1 MTAKRVLFLDDD
13 PWRHK
18 MVRPHMKFDAA
29 YTAADCIRLL
39 AESDYDVVFLDHDL
53 GGAQMVESE
62 GPEET
67 GYTVA
72 KWMEANRRAVG
83 LVVVHSLNPVGRAN
97 MLALLRNAGYQTL
110 ECPFFRLVPEL
121 PRILAQEPAT

>member
-18 MVRPHMKFDAA
+18 LVRPHMKYEAT

-39 AESDYDVVFLDHDL
+39 AEGHYDVVFLDHDL
-53 GGAQMVESE
+53 GGMQMVESE

-72 KWMEANRRAVG
+72 NRMEANRPSAG

-97 MLALLRNAGYQTL
+97 MLALLRTAGYEVL
-110 ECPFFRLVPEL
+110 DCPFTRLVAEL
-121 PRILAQEPAT
+121 PKILAQETT